1 MLSENYKWNIIN
13 EFFKKKG
20 FVSHQVDTFN
30 DYINNG
36 VQRVITESDI
46 VVNLSPTQ
54 KYTVSFDNIYIPKPS
69 IIEEDRTV
77 RPMFPSEARQRD
89 LTYDSPILL
98 TLESKKSIVMEKIL
112 QEEKVF
118 SSFENQIRKLKRK
131 TSIY

>member
-89 LTYDSPILL
+89 LTYDSPLNIL
-98 TLESKKSIVMEKIL
+98 KI
-112 QEEKVF
+112 F
-118 SSFENQIRKLKRK
+118 
-131 TSIY
+131 